1 MSALDIHSASFNST
15 LCLSTSSTTGPQCT
29 KAVARATRPRVQPPP
44 LVQAHQPFPSVQPE
58 MLDAAAVLLGPLTDL
73 EGSVREGGA
82 AFGRLD
88 VLARRKSAR
97 VFIVK
102 QNQPCSTSLPRQ
114 PCSSPG
120 AGWLTSS
127 ASGYSRQWL
136 LTHRGHCGGSPLR
149 PSHQE
154 PRSAPAAAPAPEPAP
169 EARTGLTLTTGG
181 TRAGSKGA
189 AARSEG
195 AAGAAKPPP
204 KMKQVLLMEP
214 KMEPKA
220 EHLAEQAHLMG

>member
-1 MSALDIHSASFNST
+1 MSALSTHSTRQRNST
-15 LCLSTSSTTGPQCT
+15 LRRSGGPVSGPQCVV
-29 KAVARATRPRVQPPP
+29 AAARATRSRVQPPQ
-44 LVQAHQPFPSVQPE
+44 LVVQAHQPFQSVQPE

-73 EGSVREGGA
+73 EDRVREGGA

-97 VFIVK
+97 VLMK
-102 QNQPCSTSLPRQ
+102 QNQACSTSLPRQ

-120 AGWLTSS
+120 WLTSS
-127 ASGYSRQWL
+127 VSGYSRQWL
-136 LTHRGHCGGSPLR
+136 LTHRAHCGGSPLR
-149 PSHQE
+149 PSLQE
-154 PRSAPAAAPAPEPAP
+154 PRSAPAAAPEPEPAP
-169 EARTGLTLTTGG
+169 EARTGLTLTTEGM
-181 TRAGSKGA
+181 RVGSEGA

-195 AAGAAKPPP
+195 AAGAAKPLP

-220 EHLAEQAHLMG
+220 EHLMEQAHPMG